1 MKPTITLPPIA
12 ASAGR
17 QRGDRRAES
26 GVTSVASPSAAISSL
41 ERDNDQCFD
50 PRDGARAGT
59 SNDAAST
66 GRKPPPLQR
75 KGALL

>member
-26 GVTSVASPSAAISSL
+26 GVTSVASPSAAISSF
-41 ERDNDQCFD
+41 ERNNRWCFD
-50 PRDGARAGT
+50 PRDAARAGDIAQRAT
-59 SNDAAST
+59 S
-66 GRKPPPLQR
+66 RKPPPLQR